1 MGMVAYDQPPP
12 AIMLSTPHLP
22 VAVLRP
28 SSEILNQRRPL
39 GDAVA
44 ALSTLARYVEMGP
57 LWEGEIGLSG
67 SLAYCA
73 PPMTWPHHAPMRSPA
88 LTLMT

>member
-1 MGMVAYDQPPP
+1 
-12 AIMLSTPHLP
+12 
-22 VAVLRP
+22 
-28 SSEILNQRRPL
+28 
-39 GDAVA
+39 VA